1 VSRFFPLVK
10 LGFVTLNGSA
20 DVHHWSGLNYH
31 IARSLERAGATLV
44 RVGPLTHPWTRGMKL
59 RRRWYGL
66 TGHRYHANFEASA
79 LDAFGAQ
86 ARQMIP
92 GDVDAVVAVTTMV
105 AASLTGL
112 RVPVI
117 SWDDATP
124 ASMTDYYPDFVRLSS
139 RSARDADT
147 MGHRATENVALALY
161 ASEWA
166 AASARSA
173 YQLPI
178 ERCAVVPFGANL
190 ETLPTARE
198 VNAAI
203 TERPRTRCRLLWV
216 GVDWERKRGDLVVE
230 VAKRIEAQGIP
241 VELTVVGCRPPGD
254 RELPAWVSVE
264 GFVSKRTA
272 VGTVRLAELFA
283 RSHFL
288 VVPSEAEAYG
298 LVYCEAAA
306 FGVPAVATRTGG
318 VPTIVVDEETGVLED
333 PSAQADAY
341 AGRIIALMRDRPR
354 YESMA
359 RAASA
364 RSAALLNW
372 DVAGSDALSRI
383 ASVAGLVRER
393 PRRMALTPI

>member
-1 VSRFFPLVK
+1 MK
-10 LGFVTLNGSA
+10 LGFVTINEST
-20 DVHHWSGLNYH
+20 DVQQWSGLNYH

-66 TGHRYHANFEASA
+66 TGHQYHANFESSA

-86 ARQMIP
+86 ARRMIP
-92 GDVDAVVAVTTMV
+92 GDVDAVVAVTTLV
-105 AASLTGL
+105 AASLDGL

-124 ASMTDYYPDFVRLSS
+124 SAMTGYYPDFQRLST
-139 RSARDADT
+139 RSARDAVAL
-147 MGHRATENVALALY
+147 GHRATENVALALY

-166 AASARSA
+166 ACSARTM
-173 YQLPI
+173 YGLPA

-190 ETLPTARE
+190 EKLPTARE

-203 TERPRTRCRLLWV
+203 AERPRTSCRLLWV

-230 VAKRIEAQGIP
+230 AAKRIEAQGIP
-241 VELTVVGCRPPGD
+241 VELTVVGCRPTGD
-254 RELPAWVSVE
+254 RELPDWVSVE

-272 VGTVRLAELFA
+272 VGRARFAELFA

-288 VVPSEAEAYG
+288 VMPSVAEAYG

-306 FGVPAVATRTGG
+306 YGVPSIATRTGG
-318 VPTIVVDEETGVLED
+318 VPTIVVDGETGVLED
-333 PSAQADAY
+333 PSAHADAY

-372 DVAGSDALSRI
+372 DIAGRDALSRI
-383 ASVAGLVRER
+383 AAVAGVVRER

>member
-1 VSRFFPLVK
+1 VK
-10 LGFVTLNGSA
+10 LGFVTINGSA
-20 DVHHWSGLNYH
+20 DVQQWSGLNYH

-44 RVGPLTHPWTRGMKL
+44 QVGPLTHPWTGGMKL

-66 TGHRYHANFEASA
+66 TGHRYHANFESTA
-79 LDAFGAQ
+79 LEAFGAQ
-86 ARQMIP
+86 ARRMIP
-92 GDVDAVVAVTTMV
+92 GDVDAVIAVTTMV
-105 AASLTGL
+105 AASLDGL

-147 MGHRATENVALALY
+147 MGHRATRNVALALY
-161 ASEWA
+161 ASDWA
-166 AASARSA
+166 ACSARSV
-173 YQLPI
+173 YGLPT

-190 ETLPTARE
+190 EQLPTASE

-203 TERPRTRCRLLWV
+203 AERPRTSCRLLWV

-230 VAKRIEAQGIP
+230 AAKRIEAQGIP
-241 VELTVVGCRPPGD
+241 VELTVVGCRPPAD

-272 VGTVRLAELFA
+272 VGTARLAELFA

-288 VVPSEAEAYG
+288 VMPSLAEAYG

-306 FGVPAVATRTGG
+306 YGVPAVATRTGG
-318 VPTIVVDEETGVLED
+318 VPTIIVDGETGVLED

-364 RSAALLNW
+364 RSAARLNW
-372 DVAGSDALSRI
+372 DVAGRDALSRI
-383 ASVAGLVRER
+383 AAAAGVIRER
-393 PRRMALTPI
+393 PRRMALTPL